1 MNMEYLCDQLT
12 SVPDEIL
19 LLILNKLTNIEV
31 LYSLIGVNIR
41 LDKLSS
47 DAMFT
52 EHLTL
57 MKRSTNDIISSLDSS
72 MLDRFCSEILP
83 RINRQIKWLNLESL
97 SMKCILLA
105 ADYPNLYG
113 LSLFNIDYETVVRL
127 CDGKKFHFD

>member
-1 MNMEYLCDQLT
+1 
-12 SVPDEIL
+12 
-19 LLILNKLTNIEV
+19 LNKLTNIEV

>member
-1 MNMEYLCDQLT
+1 MEHLCDQLT
-12 SVPDEIL
+12 SIPDEIL

>member
-1 MNMEYLCDQLT
+1 MNMEHLCDQLT
-12 SVPDEIL
+12 SIPDEIL